1 MSKAQKTRMLKDIF
15 KQDDEM
21 SELEKM
27 KDFDEMIS
35 ESDRTEFEY
44 EEYEEEI
51 EIKAKDLAKYV
62 KNSDELLRT
71 KRMKQ
76 EEDDE

>member
-1 MSKAQKTRMLKDIF
+1 
-15 KQDDEM
+15 M